1 VHSVDNIPVMMIGKA
16 GGRLKTGLHITGNGD
31 PITRIGLTAMQVMGI
46 PVERWGTRSL
56 ETTKTISEVL
66 V

>member
-1 VHSVDNIPVMMIGKA
+1 MMIGKA
-16 GGRLKTGLHITGNGD
+16 GGRLKTGMHITGSGD

-46 PVERWGTRSL
+46 PVERWGKGSL
-56 ETTKTISEVL
+56 ETTKTISEIL